1 MYITYLIVIN
11 SKNFYINIM
20 HCSATD
26 GANANLSPNKYL
38 GTFVI
43 DQGMYHATRFIKLN
57 EWSKLCLKNGETET
71 PILKWL

>member
-26 GANANLSPNKYL
+26 GANANLSPNKHL

-43 DQGMYHATRFIKLN
+43 DQGMYHATRFY
-57 EWSKLCLKNGETET
+57 
-71 PILKWL
+71 